1 MNGLPKFV
9 MGMAHLDA
17 VLQALPWQTVHNYA
31 NHSWP
36 AKWQLI
42 FVVSQVNRETS
53 ES

>member
-1 MNGLPKFV
+1 MNGLPKSV

-17 VLQALPWQTVHNYA
+17 VLEAFPWQIIHDYA
-31 NHSWP
+31 NRSWP

-42 FVVSQVNRETS
+42 FVVSQVDREAS